1 MRRRSLR
8 RIAGLFV
15 GMGGALAATRS
26 LGGLLFGVAGT
37 DPATYAVVTGV
48 LLAAGVVA
56 CWLPGAPRRADEPA
70 GGFAA
75 GITCCGRYLP
85 PARYGVICGYASSA
99 AALTCSRT

>member
-26 LGGLLFGVAGT
+26 LGGLLFGVAAT

-56 CWLPGAPRRADEPA
+56 CWLPARRA
-70 GGFAA
+70 
-75 GITCCGRYLP
+75 
-85 PARYGVICGYASSA
+85 ARTNPLE
-99 AALTCSRT
+99 ALRQE